1 MSTTTVTAET
11 AVDPYIDKETLRQLM
26 QPGLQPAQLGD
37 WSAAQQRC
45 YAAMDSEFGAGSPA

>member
-1 MSTTTVTAET
+1 MLAQLVRQAQ
-11 AVDPYIDKETLRQLM
+11 AVALRQLM

-45 YAAMDSEFGAGSPA
+45 YAELERDFSADAGSALASAD